1 MFNFV
6 KSIKLYSLQLTKNNT
21 TLNYK
26 TMKTSKNFCT
36 AKCEYLRPNV
46 EFTDIAIERGF
57 AVTGNIEDV
66 GKDEE
71 VDFY

>member
-1 MFNFV
+1 
-6 KSIKLYSLQLTKNNT
+6 
-21 TLNYK
+21 
-26 TMKTSKNFCT
+26 MKTSKNFCT